1 MENVTLTPKE
11 QTRVRVLNEVNEGAM
26 TAGEAAGMLRISIRQ
41 VRRLLAGYRT
51 DGVAALAHGN
61 RGHQPAH
68 TLDAAVR
75 ERVVELAR
83 TTYVGC
89 NQHHLTDLL
98 AEREDIHLSRSTVRR
113 LLLGAGIQ
121 PPRTHRVPEHRQ
133 RRERYAREGM
143 LVQVDG
149 SPHAW
154 LEDRG
159 PRLCLLVAIDDATN
173 RILAAC
179 FRDQEDAQGYFLLLW
194 QMLTTSGRPLALYH
208 DRSSVFI
215 PPSAQKTTLEDEL
228 TGRTPTTQVQRALAT
243 LGIRSV
249 AAHSPQAKGRIERC
263 FGTLQ
268 DRLVSELRLA
278 GITTQEE
285 ANAFLPAFLPRY
297 NQAFAVPARE
307 PGTSYQPLEPTC
319 DLAGILCFCY
329 ERTVAADNTVKLGEH
344 RLQLAPGPG
353 RMSYAKTRVEIQER
367 LDGSLVVLYQG
378 QQLASAPAPA
388 EAPLLRAR
396 AGGIRDR
403 PAAAADVAVVGVGY
417 RGPELAPG
425 THWGWAALASP
436 DGDQPDRRPLVH
448 APRPDHPWKRSYKSM
463 ADRRRT

>member
-1 MENVTLTPKE
+1 
-11 QTRVRVLNEVNEGAM
+11 M
-26 TAGEAAGMLRISIRQ
+26 TAAEAAGVLGISVRQ
-41 VRRLLAGYRT
+41 VRRLLAGYRQE
-51 DGVAALAHGN
+51 GVAALAHGN
-61 RGHQPAH
+61 RGQQPAH
-68 TLDAAVR
+68 TLDAAIR
-75 ERVVELAR
+75 ERVVVLAQ
-83 TTYVGC
+83 TTYAGC

-98 AEREDIHLSRSTVRR
+98 AERDGISLSRSTVRR
-113 LLLGAGIQ
+113 ILLGAGIHA
-121 PPRTHRVPEHRQ
+121 PRTHRVPEHRQ
-133 RRERYAREGM
+133 RRERFAKEGM

-179 FRDQEDAQGYFLLLW
+179 FRTQEDAQGYFLLLW
-194 QMLTTSGRPLALYH
+194 QLLTTYGRPVALYH
-208 DRSSVFI
+208 DRHSIFI
-215 PPSAQKTTLEDEL
+215 PPSAQKATLDDDL
-228 TGRTPTTQVQRALAT
+228 AGRSPTTQVQRALAT

-278 GITTQEE
+278 GISSMDE
-285 ANAFLPAFLPRY
+285 ANAFLPRFLPRY
-297 NQAFAVPARE
+297 NQSFVVCARE
-307 PGTSYQPLEPTC
+307 PGTSFQPLDPAC
-319 DLAGILCFCY
+319 DLAGILCFRY

-378 QQLASAPAPA
+378 RQLASAPAPA

-396 AGGIRDR
+396 ATGQRG
-403 PAAAADVAVVGVGY
+403 ATADVAAAGVGK
-417 RGPELAPG
+417 
-425 THWGWAALASP
+425 WAAPPSP
-436 DGDQPDRRPLVH
+436 DGADPQRRPLVH
-448 APRPDHPWKRSYKSM
+448 APRPDHPWKQRPYKSM
-463 ADRRRT
+463 SNRRGT